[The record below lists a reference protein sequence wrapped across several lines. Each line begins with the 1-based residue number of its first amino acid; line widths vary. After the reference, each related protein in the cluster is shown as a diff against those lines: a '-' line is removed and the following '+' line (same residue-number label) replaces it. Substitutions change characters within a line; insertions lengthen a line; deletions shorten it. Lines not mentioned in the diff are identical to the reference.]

1 MYRQGLFIR
10 RWRLCIYYKIVLFQQ
25 ALFNEIQYMQKLD
38 HKNIINLQE
47 VFEGE
52 STFYM
57 ILELLEGKS
66 L

>member
-1 MYRQGLFIR
+1 
-10 RWRLCIYYKIVLFQQ
+10 
-25 ALFNEIQYMQKLD
+25 MQKLD
-38 HKNIINLQE
+38 HKNIINLYE